1 MGIRSQ
7 KWMSHCRVRSRTHA
21 RQRNYG
27 PTQGG
32 RDAGRTST
40 TIELFGRLRVIL
52 SARGLCAGAIL
63 CTRWFLSALPCPP
76 VCPHYHPPPYRGTP
90 SPTLPCSV
98 YRLRTEVSS
107 HKWRPNTSS
116 SCTGKRT
123 KWVASRV
130 LSWPCTNSI
139 PRCDC
144 TNGDGYRD

>member
-63 CTRWFLSALPCPP
+63 CMRWFLSALLARLSVPIVIHLLTAAPP
-76 VCPHYHPPPYRGTP
+76 HQRFLAPLLCLPPQNRSFITQVAPKHIILVHGQKDEMG
-90 SPTLPCSV
+90 
-98 YRLRTEVSS
+98 RLKSALMAMYKQYPEV
-107 HKWRPNTSS
+107 R
-116 SCTGKRT
+116 
-123 KWVASRV
+123 
-130 LSWPCTNSI
+130 L
-139 PRCDC
+139 
-144 TNGDGYRD
+144 Y